1 MNTSPSS
8 LTRPRTLYVLLHQTP
23 RATLFLRS
31 GPPPAA
37 WALTSFLS
45 RAYQVLL
52 SLVNAARSSS
62 GDITHTKQLM
72 NGINV
77 YMHRRHTF
85 FPQAGAVQSNTYND
99 FF

>member
-23 RATLFLRS
+23 RATLFLRP
-31 GPPPAA
+31 GPLPAA
-37 WALTSFLS
+37 WAPTSFLS

-62 GDITHTKQLM
+62 GDNTHIKLLT

-77 YMHRRHTF
+77 YLH
-85 FPQAGAVQSNTYND
+85 
-99 FF
+99 

>member
-23 RATLFLRS
+23 RATLFLRP
-31 GPPPAA
+31 GPLPVA
-37 WALTSFLS
+37 WAPTSFLS

-52 SLVNAARSSS
+52 SLVNVGRSS
-62 GDITHTKQLM
+62 ITHSKQLM

-77 YMHRRHTF
+77 YMH
-85 FPQAGAVQSNTYND
+85 
-99 FF
+99 